1 MVAAAK
7 RDRGNFCPSTFFQA
21 KNKISKKRIYR
32 PPPPLSFLTNKLEI
46 ERGEE
51 RKKKE
56 FLVLFWKRKKERNM
70 AM

>member
-21 KNKISKKRIYR
+21 KNKISEKRIYR
-32 PPPPLSFLTNKLEI
+32 PPLSFLTNKLEI
-46 ERGEE
+46 ERREKK
-51 RKKKE
+51 KKKE
-56 FLVLFWKRKKERNM
+56 FLVLFRKRKKERNM